1 MTNDSIRRILT
12 VPKRSFFLFG
22 ARGTG
27 KSTWLKQKFQNTLF
41 FDLLKSSLYLELVQ
55 NPSRLEAMA
64 GSLPEGSW
72 IVIDEIQKI
81 PELLNEV
88 HRLIEDRKWN
98 FALSGSSARKLKR
111 KGVDLLAGRALTR
124 NFFPFSFV
132 EIEDVFDLN
141 ISLEW
146 GMMPLIQTSRGEAAD
161 LLSAYVDTYIK
172 EEIRE
177 EGIIRKL
184 SPFLRF
190 LGVAGILNGQVI
202 NSLNI
207 AREAAVPR
215 SNVDSYFSILQDTLV
230 GTFLPAYRPNLKVRE
245 QSHPKF
251 YWFDPGVARAASG
264 FLFQPVGRLWL
275 GTALETFIFNEL
287 RIYNQSSGRNFPVYY
302 YRTAAG
308 SEIDFVIETRKK
320 NPDSN
325 PHVVC
330 IEIKLSDKWKNEW
343 EKAVRSIAG
352 ESNIEVDR
360 MIGVYTGSQ
369 RYDFGKFQ
377 VMPVIDF
384 LKDLHAGNI
393 Y

>member
-1 MTNDSIRRILT
+1 MPNNSIKRILSA
-12 VPKRSFFLFG
+12 PKRSFFLFG

-27 KSTWLKQKFQNTLF
+27 KSTWLRQKFSDTMY
-41 FDLLKSSLYLELVQ
+41 FDLLKSSLYLELSQ
-55 NPSRLEAMA
+55 NPSKLESMA
-64 GSLPEGSW
+64 GPLPVDSW

-88 HRLIEDRKWN
+88 HRLIEKWN

-124 NFFPFSFV
+124 NFFPFSFA
-132 EIEDVFDLN
+132 EIKDVFDLN
-141 ISLEW
+141 VSLEW
-146 GMMPLIQTSRGEAAD
+146 GMMPTVQMSRGEAAD

-207 AREAAVPR
+207 SREAALPR
-215 SNVDSYFSILQDTLV
+215 SNVDSYFSILQDTLL
-230 GTFLPAYRPNLKVRE
+230 GAFLPAYRPNLKVRE

-251 YWFDPGVARAASG
+251 YWFDSGAARAAAG
-264 FLFQPVGRLWL
+264 FLFQPVDRLWL
-275 GTALETFIFNEL
+275 GTSLETLILNEL
-287 RIYNQSSGRNFPVYY
+287 KIYNQISARNFPIYY

-308 SEIDFVIETRKK
+308 SEIDFVIETRKRQLDTK
-320 NPDSN
+320 
-325 PHVVC
+325 PHIVC
-330 IEIKLSDKWKNEW
+330 IEFKLSDKWKNEW
-343 EKAVRSIAG
+343 ERPIRSLDG
-352 ESNIEVDR
+352 EDNIVVDK
-360 MIGVYTGSQ
+360 MIGVYNGTQ
-369 RYDFGKFQ
+369 RYDFNKFQ
-377 VMPVIDF
+377 VMPVTDF
-384 LKDLHAGNI
+384 LKDLYSGNI

>member
-1 MTNDSIRRILT
+1 MSNNSIKRILT

-27 KSTWLKQKFQNTLF
+27 KSTWLKQNFPDTLYL
-41 FDLLKSSLYLELVQ
+41 DLLKTSLFLELSQ

-64 GSLPEGSW
+64 CTLPEGAW

-88 HRLIEDRKWN
+88 HRLIEGRKWN

-124 NFFPFSFV
+124 NFFPLSFT
-132 EIEDVFDLN
+132 EIKESFDLN
-141 ISLEW
+141 FSLEW
-146 GMMPLIQTSRGEAAD
+146 GMMPTVQTSRDEAAD

-190 LGVAGILNGQVI
+190 MGVAGILNGQII

-215 SNVDSYFSILQDTLV
+215 SNVDSYFSVLQDTLL
-230 GTFLPAYRPNLKVRE
+230 GIFLPAYRPNLKIRE

-264 FLFQPVGRLWL
+264 LLFQPVDKLWL
-275 GTALETFIFNEL
+275 GTSLETFIFNEL
-287 RIYNQSSGRNFPVYY
+287 RIYNQLSSKNPAIYY
-302 YRTAAG
+302 YRTSSG
-308 SEIDFVIETRKK
+308 TEIDFVIETRKRQL
-320 NPDSN
+320 DSKA
-325 PHVVC
+325 HVVC
-330 IEIKLSDKWKNEW
+330 IEIKLSEKWKNEW
-343 EKAVRSIAG
+343 EKPIRSFNS
-352 ESNIEVDR
+352 ENNITVDK
-360 MIGVYTGSQ
+360 MIGVYTGNQ
-369 RYDFGKFQ
+369 RYLFNNFH

-384 LKDLHAGNI
+384 IEELYAGNI
-393 Y
+393 F